1 MAPLNS
7 NKWLEHT
14 NILLNNYLITPKIVK
29 FGNRRFFYAKLELTI
44 LLCIVF
50 NTLSR
55 AVQAIGN
62 ENKHKSFSINNN
74 HAFL

>member
-1 MAPLNS
+1 MTPLNS
-7 NKWLEHT
+7 NKWLEQT

-55 AVQAIGN
+55 AVQVIGN
-62 ENKHKSFSINNN
+62 ENKQIFFNK
-74 HAFL
+74 